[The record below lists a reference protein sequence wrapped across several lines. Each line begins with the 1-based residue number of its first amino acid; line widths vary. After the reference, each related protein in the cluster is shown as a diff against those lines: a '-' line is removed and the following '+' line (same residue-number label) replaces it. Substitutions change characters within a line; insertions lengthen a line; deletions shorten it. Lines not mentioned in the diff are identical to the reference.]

1 MPHSEFVHL
10 TNHTAYS
17 LAEGALQVKELI
29 RNCREKLMPA
39 VGITDSGNLFGA
51 LEFSVLASES
61 GIQPI
66 IGVKLCINRNKNRVS
81 VIKHANTI
89 NDPGS
94 LEPDKIVLIVQNE
107 VGYKNLLDL
116 VSVSF
121 IESNG
126 SEKPQIFLSDLE
138 NQNEGLIALSGGV
151 YGSVGRLVVD
161 DEIEEAESTLLEFS
175 EIFGD
180 RFYMEIQRHGMDQ
193 QRKSESILLD
203 LAYKHNVPIVA
214 TNDCYF
220 DIEEMHEA
228 HNILLCI
235 AESNTITNPARRQL
249 TKEHRFKS
257 ADEMIQLFSD
267 LPEAIENTLA
277 ISQRC
282 SYVPRTMEPIL
293 PKYVSENGNNEEIE
307 LQKMAENGL
316 KRRLANHQFQFGVG
330 SGGAEQ
336 MRNSYFSRLKMEL
349 DVITKMGFPGYFLIV
364 ADFIQWAKNEGIPV
378 GPGRGSG
385 AGSLV
390 AWSLQ
395 ITDLDPIRWGLLFER
410 FLNPERISMP
420 DFDIDFC
427 QDRRGEVIDYVQ
439 RKYGNDKVA
448 QIITFG
454 KLQAKAVVRDVGR
467 VLEMPYS
474 QVDKI
479 SKLIPNNPANPV
491 TLAEAISSES
501 ELRKLRDED
510 STVNKLLQISLKLE
524 GLYRNAST
532 HAAGI
537 VIGDR
542 PLKELV
548 PLYRDPRSE
557 MPATQFNMKWVEPA
571 GLVKFD
577 FLGLKTLSVL
587 QRAVELL
594 KAREIEIDLNQI
606 PLDDKLTYKMI
617 SSADSTGV
625 FQLESSGMR
634 DVLRKMRPDRFE
646 DIIALVALYR
656 PGPMANI
663 PSYISRKHGD
673 EIVDYMHPKLKP
685 ILEETYGIMIYQEQV
700 QQAAQILAGYTLGG
714 ADLLRRAMGKKIK
727 SEMDAQEETFVQGAV
742 KGGVGQ
748 ETAVSI
754 FNTIAAFAGYG
765 FNKSHA
771 AAYALIAYQ
780 TAYLKANYPV
790 EFLAASM
797 TYDMGN
803 TDKLN
808 VFKQELQHLGI
819 DLLPPDINT
828 SGKDFRVE
836 KTTNGNLAVRY
847 ALSAIKN
854 VGEAAMGILE
864 QEQKNGGIFS
874 NLQEFVSRLDGRVLN
889 KRSLE
894 NLIKAG
900 ALDKLNSDRAKLF
913 GGVDI
918 IVRHSNLNSD
928 ERNSDQESLFDNSK
942 EFVAGVP
949 ELPASIEWDSLDRLN
964 YEFEAMGFYLS
975 AHPLDTY
982 GETLERLDV
991 VDSLSIVS
999 NIHSK
1004 GGSGRIN
1011 LAGVISSSKV
1021 RTNQK
1026 GNKYAFIQLSDQKG
1040 VFEITAFSEVLSVS
1054 QDLLKAGTA
1063 VLIRCDARL
1072 EEGGARLLASRIQ
1085 PLDAAVEKEAK
1096 GISIYLND
1104 MEIIAPLAKILSENG
1119 AGGGK
1124 VKIIAQTK
1132 NHEIDVVLPD
1142 SYLINAKVRSAV
1154 RSLPGI
1160 IDIIDI

>member
-1 MPHSEFVHL
+1 MPHSDFVHL

-29 RNCREKLMPA
+29 RNCREKSMPA

-51 LEFSVLASES
+51 LEFSVLASEA
-61 GIQPI
+61 GVQPI
-66 IGVKLCINRNKNRVS
+66 IGAKLCLNRNKNRVS

-107 VGYKNLLDL
+107 LGYKNLLDL

-151 YGSVGRLVVD
+151 SGSVGRLVVD
-161 DEIEEAESTLLEFS
+161 DAMEEAESTLLELS

-193 QRKSESILLD
+193 QRKSESMLLD

-235 AESNTITNPARRQL
+235 AESTTITNPARRQL

-257 ADEMIQLFSD
+257 ADEMIKLFSD
-267 LPEAIENTLA
+267 LPEAIENTLV

-282 SYVPRTMEPIL
+282 SYMPRTMEPIL
-293 PKYVSENGNNEEIE
+293 PKYVSENGNNEETE

-330 SGGAEQ
+330 SGSAEQ
-336 MRNSYFSRLKMEL
+336 MRSSYFNRLKMEL
-349 DVITKMGFPGYFLIV
+349 EVITKMGFPGYFLIV

-577 FLGLKTLSVL
+577 FLGLKTLSVI

-1085 PLDAAVEKEAK
+1085 PLDAAVEKETK

>member
-1 MPHSEFVHL
+1 MPHSDFVHL

-29 RNCREKLMPA
+29 KNCKEKLMPA

-51 LEFSVLASES
+51 LEFSVLASEA

-66 IGVKLCINRNKNRVS
+66 IGAKLCINRNESRVS
-81 VIKHANTI
+81 DVKHAKTI
-89 NDPGS
+89 NDHGS

-126 SEKPQIFLSDLE
+126 SEKPQIFLSELE
-138 NQNEGLIALSGGV
+138 NQNEGLIALSGGIS
-151 YGSVGRLVVD
+151 GCVGRLVLD
-161 DEIEEAESTLLEFS
+161 DQIEEAESTLLKFS

-257 ADEMIQLFSD
+257 ADEMRQLFSD
-267 LPEAIENTLA
+267 LPEAIENTLV

-282 SYVPRTMEPIL
+282 CYMPRTMEPIL
-293 PKYVSENGNNEEIE
+293 PKYVSENGNNEETE
-307 LQKMAENGL
+307 LHKMAEDGL
-316 KRRLANHQFQFGVG
+316 KRRLANHKFQFAEG
-330 SGGAEQ
+330 SGSAEKI
-336 MRNSYFSRLKMEL
+336 RNSYFSRLKMEL
-349 DVITKMGFPGYFLIV
+349 EVITKMGFPGYFLIV
-364 ADFIQWAKNEGIPV
+364 ADFIQWAKKEGIPV

-501 ELRKLRDED
+501 ELKKLRDED
-510 STVNKLLQISLKLE
+510 STVRKLLQISLKLE

-606 PLDDKLTYKMI
+606 PLDDKLTYEMI

-663 PSYISRKHGD
+663 PSYISRKHGE

-742 KGGVGQ
+742 KEGVGQ

-803 TDKLN
+803 TDKIN
-808 VFKQELQHLGI
+808 TFKQELQHLGI

-836 KTTNGNLAVRY
+836 KTSNGNLAVRY

-854 VGEAAMGILE
+854 VGEAAMSILE
-864 QEQKNGGIFS
+864 QEQKSGGIFS

-900 ALDKLNSDRAKLF
+900 ALDRINSDRAKLF

-949 ELPASIEWDSLDRLN
+949 ELPAAIEWDSLERLN

-1004 GGSGRIN
+1004 GGAGRIN
-1011 LAGVISSSKV
+1011 LAGVVSSSKV

-1072 EEGGARLLASRIQ
+1072 EEGGARLLANRIQ
-1085 PLDAAVEKEAK
+1085 LLDTAVEKKAK
-1096 GISIYLND
+1096 GISIYLNN
-1104 MEIIAPLAKILSENG
+1104 MEVIAPLAKILSENG
-1119 AGGGK
+1119 VGGGK

-1132 NHEIDVVLPD
+1132 NHEIDLVLPD

>member
-1 MPHSEFVHL
+1 MPHSDFVHL

-29 RNCREKLMPA
+29 KNCKEKLMPA

-51 LEFSVLASES
+51 LEFSVLASEA

-66 IGVKLCINRNKNRVS
+66 IGVKLSINRNNSRVS
-81 VIKHANTI
+81 DIKHANTF
-89 NDPGS
+89 NDHGS

-107 VGYKNLLDL
+107 VGYKHLLDL
-116 VSVSF
+116 VSLSF

-151 YGSVGRLVVD
+151 SGSVGRLVAD
-161 DEIEEAESTLLEFS
+161 DEIEEAESTLLKFS

-203 LAYKHNVPIVA
+203 LAYKYNVPIVA

-257 ADEMIQLFSD
+257 ADEMRQLFSD
-267 LPEAIENTLA
+267 LPEAIENTLV

-282 SYVPRTMEPIL
+282 SYMPRTMEPIL
-293 PKYVSENGNNEEIE
+293 PKYVSENGNNEETE
-307 LQKMAENGL
+307 LQKMAEDGL
-316 KRRLANHQFQFGVG
+316 KRRLANHKFQFAEG
-330 SGGAEQ
+330 SGSAEKI
-336 MRNSYFSRLKMEL
+336 RNSYFSRLKMEL
-349 DVITKMGFPGYFLIV
+349 EVITKMGFPGYFLIV
-364 ADFIQWAKNEGIPV
+364 ADFIQWAKKEGIPV

-501 ELRKLRDED
+501 ELKKLRDED
-510 STVNKLLQISLKLE
+510 STVRKLLQISLKLE

-587 QRAVELL
+587 QRTVELL

-606 PLDDKLTYKMI
+606 PLDDKLTYEMI

-663 PSYISRKHGD
+663 PSYISRKHGE
-673 EIVDYMHPKLKP
+673 EIVDYMHPKLKLV
-685 ILEETYGIMIYQEQV
+685 LEETYGIMIYQEQV

-742 KGGVGQ
+742 KEGVEQ

-803 TDKLN
+803 TDKIN
-808 VFKQELQHLGI
+808 TFKQELQHLGI

-864 QEQKNGGIFS
+864 QEQKSGGIFS

-900 ALDKLNSDRAKLF
+900 ALDKINSDRAKLF

-928 ERNSDQESLFDNSK
+928 EQNSDQESLFDNSK

-949 ELPASIEWDSLDRLN
+949 ELPAAIEWDSLERLN

-982 GETLERLDV
+982 GETLKGLDV

-1004 GGSGRIN
+1004 GGAGRIN
-1011 LAGVISSSKV
+1011 LAGVVSSSKV

-1040 VFEITAFSEVLSVS
+1040 VFEITAFSEVLSIS

-1072 EEGGARLLASRIQ
+1072 EEGSARLLANRIQ
-1085 PLDAAVEKEAK
+1085 LLDTAVEKKAK
-1096 GISIYLND
+1096 GISIYLNN
-1104 MEIIAPLAKILSENG
+1104 MEVVAPLAKILSENG
-1119 AGGGK
+1119 VGGGK
-1124 VKIIAQTK
+1124 VNIIAQTK

>member
-1 MPHSEFVHL
+1 MPHSDFVHL

-17 LAEGALQVKELI
+17 LAEGAIQLKDLI
-29 RNCREKLMPA
+29 KNCKEKLMPA

-51 LEFSVLASES
+51 LEFAVLASES

-66 IGVKLCINRNKNRVS
+66 IGAKLCINRNKKRAS
-81 VIKHANTI
+81 DIQHAKTI
-89 NDPGS
+89 DDLAS
-94 LEPDKIVLIVQNE
+94 LEPDRIILIVQNE
-107 VGYKNLLDL
+107 VGYKNLLNL

-121 IESNG
+121 IEGNG
-126 SEKPQIFLSDLE
+126 SEEPQVFLSDLAT
-138 NQNEGLIALSGGV
+138 QNEGLMALSGGIF
-151 YGSVGRLVVD
+151 GSIGRLVA
-161 DEIEEAESTLLEFS
+161 EGKIEQAESTLLQFR

-180 RFYMEIQRHGMDQ
+180 RFYVEIQRHGMDQ
-193 QRKSESILLD
+193 QKKTEPILLD

-220 DIEEMHEA
+220 STEEMHEA

-235 AESNTITNPARRQL
+235 AESNTITNPNRRQL

-257 ADEMIQLFSD
+257 ADEMKQLFSD
-267 LPEAIENTLA
+267 LPEAIENTLI

-282 SYVPRTMEPIL
+282 SYMPRTIEPIL
-293 PKYVSENGNNEEIE
+293 PKYVSENGDDEETE
-307 LQKMAENGL
+307 LQKMAEDGL
-316 KRRLANHQFQFGVG
+316 TKRLIDQKFHLNA
-330 SGGAEQ
+330 GARSTEQ
-336 MRNSYFSRLKMEL
+336 TRNSYFSRLKMEL
-349 DVITKMGFPGYFLIV
+349 EVINKMGFPGYFLIV
-364 ADFIQWAKNEGIPV
+364 ADFIQWAKKEGIPV

-395 ITDLDPIRWGLLFER
+395 ITDLDPMRWGLLFER

-439 RKYGNDKVA
+439 QKYGKDKVA

-479 SKLIPNNPANPV
+479 SKLIPNNPASPV

-510 STVNKLLQISLKLE
+510 NTVNKLLKISLKLE

-557 MPATQFNMKWVEPA
+557 MPATQFNMKWVESA

-587 QRAVELL
+587 QRALELL
-594 KAREIEIDLNQI
+594 KARKIEIDLNQI
-606 PLDDKLTYKMI
+606 PLDDKLTYEMI
-617 SSADSTGV
+617 SRADSTGV

-663 PSYISRKHGD
+663 PSYISRKHGE
-673 EIVDYMHPKLKP
+673 EIVDYMHPKLEP
-685 ILEETYGIMIYQEQV
+685 ILEETHGIMIYQEQV
-700 QQAAQILAGYTLGG
+700 QQAAQTLAGYTLGG

-727 SEMDAQEETFVQGAV
+727 SEMDAQEETFVDGAV
-742 KGGVGQ
+742 KGGVGK

-808 VFKQELQHLGI
+808 IFKQELQHLGI
-819 DLLPPDINT
+819 SLLPPDINN

-836 KTTNGNLAVRY
+836 KTTNGDLAVRY

-864 QEQKNGGIFS
+864 QEQKNGGVFLH
-874 NLQEFVSRLDGRVLN
+874 LQDFISRLDGRVLN

-900 ALDKLNSDRAKLF
+900 ALDQLNPDRAKLF

-918 IVRHSNLNSD
+918 IVRHATLNSD
-928 ERNSDQESLFDNSK
+928 ERNSDQENLFDNSK
-942 EFVAGVP
+942 EFAVGIP
-949 ELPASIEWDSLDRLN
+949 ELPTSTEWASLDKLN

-975 AHPLDTY
+975 AHPLDVY
-982 GETLERLDV
+982 GETLQRLDV
-991 VDSLSIVS
+991 VDSSSIVS
-999 NIHSK
+999 DIHSK
-1004 GGSGRIN
+1004 GGSGRVN
-1011 LAGVISSSKV
+1011 LAGVVSSSKV

-1040 VFEITAFSEVLSVS
+1040 VFEVTAFSEVLSIS
-1054 QDLLKAGTA
+1054 QDLLKAGTT

-1072 EEGGARLLASRIQ
+1072 EEGAIRLLANRIRS
-1085 PLDAAVEKEAK
+1085 LDTIVEKEAK
-1096 GISIYLND
+1096 GISIYLNN
-1104 MEIIAPLAKILSENG
+1104 MEIVAPLAKILAENG

-1142 SYLINAKVRSAV
+1142 KYLINARVRSAV

-1160 IDIIDI
+1160 IDIMDL

>member
-1 MPHSEFVHL
+1 MPHSNFVHL

-17 LAEGALQVKELI
+17 LAEGAIQVKELI
-29 RNCREKLMPA
+29 QNCKEKLMPA

-51 LEFSVLASES
+51 LEFSVLASEA

-66 IGVKLCINRNKNRVS
+66 IGAKLCINRNKSRVTD
-81 VIKHANTI
+81 IEHANTI
-89 NDPGS
+89 NDHGS

-121 IESNG
+121 IESKG

-138 NQNEGLIALSGGV
+138 SKNEGLIVLSGGTS
-151 YGSVGRLVVD
+151 GSVGRLVAD
-161 DEIEEAESTLLEFS
+161 DEIEEAESTLLKFS
-175 EIFGD
+175 GIFGD

-193 QRKSESILLD
+193 QRKSEAVLLD

-220 DIEEMHEA
+220 DTEEMHEA

-235 AESNTITNPARRQL
+235 AESNTITNPTRRQL

-257 ADEMIQLFSD
+257 ADEMKQLFSD
-267 LPEAIENTLA
+267 LPEAIENTLVIA
-277 ISQRC
+277 QRC
-282 SYVPRTMEPIL
+282 SYMPRTMEPIL
-293 PKYVSENGNNEEIE
+293 PKYVSENGNNEETE

-316 KRRLANHQFQFGVG
+316 KRRLANHQLQFGVG

-336 MRNSYFSRLKMEL
+336 MRNSYFRRLKMEL
-349 DVITKMGFPGYFLIV
+349 EVITKMGFPGYFLIV
-364 ADFIQWAKNEGIPV
+364 ADFIQWAKKEGIPV

-439 RKYGNDKVA
+439 RKYGSDKVA

-510 STVNKLLQISLKLE
+510 STVSKLLQISLKLE

-594 KAREIEIDLNQI
+594 KDREIEIDLNQI
-606 PLDDKLTYKMI
+606 PLDDKLTYEMI

-663 PSYISRKHGD
+663 PSYISRKHGE

-742 KGGVGQ
+742 EEGVGQ

-808 VFKQELQHLGI
+808 TFKQELQHLGI

-864 QEQKNGGIFS
+864 QEQKSGGIFS
-874 NLQEFVSRLDGRVLN
+874 NLQEFISRLDGRVLN

-900 ALDKLNSDRAKLF
+900 A
-913 GGVDI
+913 
-918 IVRHSNLNSD
+918 
-928 ERNSDQESLFDNSK
+928 
-942 EFVAGVP
+942 
-949 ELPASIEWDSLDRLN
+949 
-964 YEFEAMGFYLS
+964 
-975 AHPLDTY
+975 
-982 GETLERLDV
+982 
-991 VDSLSIVS
+991 
-999 NIHSK
+999 
-1004 GGSGRIN
+1004 
-1011 LAGVISSSKV
+1011 
-1021 RTNQK
+1021 
-1026 GNKYAFIQLSDQKG
+1026 
-1040 VFEITAFSEVLSVS
+1040 
-1054 QDLLKAGTA
+1054 
-1063 VLIRCDARL
+1063 
-1072 EEGGARLLASRIQ
+1072 
-1085 PLDAAVEKEAK
+1085 
-1096 GISIYLND
+1096 
-1104 MEIIAPLAKILSENG
+1104 
-1119 AGGGK
+1119 
-1124 VKIIAQTK
+1124 
-1132 NHEIDVVLPD
+1132 
-1142 SYLINAKVRSAV
+1142 
-1154 RSLPGI
+1154 
-1160 IDIIDI
+1160 